1 MIGVNNKINL
11 KEGILQM
18 KLLNLE
24 KNNMVFNLL
33 GHDNHEGLWGLQTM
47 NKTFVM
53 LLNITINLPLVIKI
67 DNHKIS

>member
-1 MIGVNNKINL
+1 
-11 KEGILQM
+11 M